1 MPLYEIRFTRQSI
14 ITIEVYAN
22 REKEALARYE
32 NEDFTDI
39 EEVED
44 CTNVGNT
51 TVRLLNAPPPVV

>member
-22 REKEALARYE
+22 SEKEALARYE
-32 NEDFTDI
+32 DEDFRDI

-44 CTNVGNT
+44 CTNVGDT
-51 TVRLLNAPPPVV
+51 TVRLLNPRP